1 MGENIYRDVEMID
14 FQRRSFPKGFKDYF
28 IFFKISAYLARARAR
43 ASTVAPPPPRPVG
56 GGGAPLTPLKKFLK
70 SSGRARI
77 FADFAVKLK
86 CTFFHSLARRL
97 MGGAFNGDPNHAPSS
112 AP

>member
-43 ASTVAPPPPRPVG
+43 ARASTVAPPPPRPVG
-56 GGGAPLTPLKKFLK
+56 GGGAPLSPFKKFLK
-70 SSGRARI
+70 VLRFFPRFDLSCARI
-77 FADFAVKLK
+77 FEVCFIL
-86 CTFFHSLARRL
+86 LRL
-97 MGGAFNGDPNHAPSS
+97 YR
-112 AP
+112 

>member
-43 ASTVAPPPPRPVG
+43 ARARRRSPPRPP
-56 GGGAPLTPLKKFLK
+56 APLGAKGLPYRLLK
-70 SSGRARI
+70 SS
-77 FADFAVKLK
+77 
-86 CTFFHSLARRL
+86 
-97 MGGAFNGDPNHAPSS
+97 
-112 AP
+112 

>member
-43 ASTVAPPPPRPVG
+43 ARASTVAPRPP
-56 GGGAPLTPLKKFLK
+56 APLGAGGLPY
-70 SSGRARI
+70 
-77 FADFAVKLK
+77 
-86 CTFFHSLARRL
+86 RL
-97 MGGAFNGDPNHAPSS
+97 
-112 AP
+112 